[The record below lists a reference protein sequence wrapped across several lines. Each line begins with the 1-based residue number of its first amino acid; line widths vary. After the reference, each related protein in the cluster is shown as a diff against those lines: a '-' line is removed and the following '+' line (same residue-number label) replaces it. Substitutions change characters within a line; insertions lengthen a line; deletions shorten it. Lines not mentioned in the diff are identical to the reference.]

1 MFKLTDS
8 SCPRIV
14 KPYKGLGIWCCM
26 YGNWIYLNA
35 QISSVLGLVSHIGF
49 KGLLLY
55 VWKLEI
61 FRLTDSS
68 CSWIAKP
75 CRV

>member
-1 MFKLTDS
+1 
-8 SCPRIV
+8 
-14 KPYKGLGIWCCM
+14 M

-49 KGLLLY
+49 RGLVLY

-61 FRLTDSS
+61 FKLTV
-68 CSWIAKP
+68 P
-75 CRV
+75 VLGLLYPV